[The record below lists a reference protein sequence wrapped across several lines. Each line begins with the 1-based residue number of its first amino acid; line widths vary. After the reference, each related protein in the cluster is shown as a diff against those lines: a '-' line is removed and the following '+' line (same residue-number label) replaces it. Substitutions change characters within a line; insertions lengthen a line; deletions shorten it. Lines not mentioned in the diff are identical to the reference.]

1 LISVGNSGGT
11 GIDSGD
17 HLYPQIY
24 VNQFGNSVVNV
35 FSNRTSALSNLI
47 QTIGGPVLTLPYVP
61 EVSGQISYKT
71 FSALP
76 VTGMTYQA
84 TPKFAFRLPVATD
97 ITGAPIGMASYVIDY
112 TYVSTEYSFVRR
124 GTLTISSSIVNN
136 GSYIANIQIGDEYD
150 FAGPDQTQ
158 QLNLEF
164 TARYLNDSNTFYTGT
179 GIPSGIMVL
188 YSNSLASDAG
198 TLEYTYTVSFSN

>member
-1 LISVGNSGGT
+1 MS
-11 GIDSGD
+11 
-17 HLYPQIY
+17 
-24 VNQFGNSVVNV
+24 
-35 FSNRTSALSNLI
+35 
-47 QTIGGPVLTLPYVP
+47 
-61 EVSGQISYKT
+61 
-71 FSALP
+71 
-76 VTGMTYQA
+76 
-84 TPKFAFRLPVATD
+84 
-97 ITGAPIGMASYVIDY
+97 SYVIDY

-188 YSNSLASDAG
+188 YSNSLAGDAG